1 MRAKMGSD
9 NKNASRPAR
18 WAAVTLAALI
28 CVFALAACQPTPGKE
43 VVINQQRDYL
53 ETLVTSEQ
61 FVKTDAPAR
70 VDEAFRNPATG
81 LTVRFAADIEVPEVD
96 TYAVLEVE
104 EKTYSDEE
112 LLRLFDYFKPEAI
125 LFQEIVYTKDQWLEQ
140 IMQYRNAGSMDES
153 YIQHMTEQMNAA
165 PDVFTPVAFSLDSV
179 QAGGEYRAYCDNGD
193 NTYAMFYGFKNG
205 SRFSYAPD
213 IEAYCAGED
222 TIDPLL
228 NQELMGDYEGEF
240 PLSADSA
247 LPKALE
253 VLEVLGFSDAE
264 LIGSQKS
271 REYKH
276 GIPSSKCWE
285 FTFTHGNHGLKN
297 IFRREVV
304 MAGGDGLPAPV
315 LVAPW
320 SQEVI
325 KITIG
330 TAGVLYV
337 DVQGAISY
345 KQELAR
351 NVVLLNFDELKLR
364 IREHFLAAFF
374 YLPERMDD
382 AAVEITRMELCT
394 ALVAAKDKP
403 DAGRLIPA
411 WRVTFATTGKMRAF
425 TDGYGVYHPSETF
438 SDPLSRYFSAI
449 NGIYIEPRITGDYLG

>member
-1 MRAKMGSD
+1 MESD
-9 NKNASRPAR
+9 NKNASRSAR
-18 WAAVTLAALI
+18 WAAIIPAALTLVLTLA
-28 CVFALAACQPTPGKE
+28 CGCQPTPEKE

-61 FVKTDAPAR
+61 FVKIDAPAR

-81 LTVRFAADIEVPEVD
+81 LTVCFAADVEVPEVD

-104 EKTYSDEE
+104 EKVYSDEE
-112 LLRLFDYFKPEAI
+112 LLGLFDYFKPEAM
-125 LFQEIVYTKDQWLEQ
+125 LFQEIIYTKDQWLEQ
-140 IMQYRNAGSMDES
+140 IMQYRNVGGTDES
-153 YIQHMTEQMNAA
+153 YIQYMTEQMNAA
-165 PDVFTPVAFSLDSV
+165 PNEFTPIAFSLDSV
-179 QAGGEYRAYCDNGD
+179 QGGEYRAYCDNGD

-228 NQELMGDYEGEF
+228 DQEFVGDYEGEY

-253 VLEVLGFSDAE
+253 VLEALGLSDAE
-264 LIGSQKS
+264 LISSQKS
-271 REYKH
+271 REYKY
-276 GIPSSKCWE
+276 GVPLAKCWE

-304 MAGGDGLPAPV
+304 MAGGDGLPEPV

-325 KITIG
+325 KVTVG

-337 DVQGAISY
+337 SVQGAISY
-345 KQELAR
+345 KQKLAR
-351 NVVLLNFDELKLR
+351 NVVLLNFDELKVR
-364 IREHFLAAFF
+364 VREHLLAAFF

-382 AAVEITRMELCT
+382 AAVEVTRMELCT
-394 ALVAAKDKP
+394 ALVAVKDEP

-411 WRVTFATTGKMRAF
+411 WRVTFATTGKTRAF
-425 TDGYGVYHPSETF
+425 TDSYGAYHPSETF
-438 SDPLSRYFSAI
+438 TNPQSRYFNAI
-449 NGIYIEPRITGDYLG
+449 NGSYIEPRVTGDYSS